1 MRRALWGGVA
11 LLAAAGGGWFARE
24 LVGFRAESLSAP
36 VSAAPRVTAFVVT
49 NAVFNPVREFVG
61 RVEPMQEVDIL
72 PQIDGYVTAMRFAE
86 GADVAAG
93 DVLFEID
100 AERYAATARLRAAE
114 LQQARAQAAQALA
127 ARDKAARYLA
137 RLKGADDRGL
147 AQTDLDAA
155 EADEAAARA
164 ALESARAQVARAEAS
179 LALAEVDARHTAVRA
194 PIAGR
199 IGRALRHVGDYVSPS
214 KGALARVV
222 QRDPVR
228 VTFPLSD
235 REYVTWLEAAARQG
249 TDVRASRRLRLR
261 LPNGS
266 TYPVEGVWEFDDN
279 EMGASTATI
288 QLRLSFANPQGLL
301 VPNAYVR
308 VLSDARDPA
317 TALVVPAASV
327 ETAADGAAV
336 WVVRDDGTVA
346 RRAIVRGAA
355 ADGRVVVASGLAPG
369 ERVVHR
375 GVHKLSEGLKVD
387 WTEAE

>member
-1 MRRALWGGVA
+1 MRRVSWGVA
-11 LLAAAGGGWFARE
+11 ALLLAAGVGWFARE
-24 LVGFRAESLSAP
+24 LVGFRAERPAVSA
-36 VSAAPRVTAFVVT
+36 SAAPRVTAFAVT

-61 RVEPMQEVDIL
+61 RVEPVQEVDIL
-72 PQIDGYVTAMRFAE
+72 PQVDGYVTAVRFAE

-100 AERYAATARLRAAE
+100 VERYAATARLRAAE
-114 LQQARAQAAQALA
+114 LQQARGQAAQALA
-127 ARDKAARYLA
+127 ARDKAAR
-137 RLKGADDRGL
+137 
-147 AQTDLDAA
+147 T
-155 EADEAAARA
+155 
-164 ALESARAQVARAEAS
+164 EAS

-214 KGALARVV
+214 KGALARIV

-228 VTFPLSD
+228 VTFPLAD
-235 REYVTWLEAAARQG
+235 REYVTWLEEAARRG
-249 TDVRASRRLRLR
+249 SDVRASRRLRLR

-266 TYPVEGVWEFDDN
+266 LYPAEGVWEFDDN

-317 TALVVPAASV
+317 MALVVPAAAV
-327 ETAADGAAV
+327 ETAADGASV
-336 WVVRDDGTVA
+336 WVVRDDGTVV
-346 RRAIVRGAA
+346 RRAIVRGPAS
-355 ADGRVVVASGLAPG
+355 DGRVVVASGLAPG
-369 ERVVHR
+369 ERIVHR